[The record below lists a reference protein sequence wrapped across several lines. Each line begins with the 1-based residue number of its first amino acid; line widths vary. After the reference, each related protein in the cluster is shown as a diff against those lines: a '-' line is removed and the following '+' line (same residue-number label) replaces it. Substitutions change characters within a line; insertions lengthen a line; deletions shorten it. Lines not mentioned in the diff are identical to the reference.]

1 MQLHEAAKLRDWES
15 VQKMFLEAAKEL
27 ASELKIPRGQSVFH
41 TGGLKESHG
50 MGGTRGEEGNR
61 NNGDLPSSRA
71 ENRRFRWPCVAN

>member
-50 MGGTRGEEGNR
+50 I
-61 NNGDLPSSRA
+61 
-71 ENRRFRWPCVAN
+71 RWPCVAN